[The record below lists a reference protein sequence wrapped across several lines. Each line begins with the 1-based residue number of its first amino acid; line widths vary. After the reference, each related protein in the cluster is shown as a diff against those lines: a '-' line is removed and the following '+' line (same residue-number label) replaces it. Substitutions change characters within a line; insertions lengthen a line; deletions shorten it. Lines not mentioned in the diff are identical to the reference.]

1 HPLPRREAAD
11 SPGVRDAPLARAA
24 RGGRDG
30 PARAGPLH
38 RRQRR
43 RPPDAGALPEGHRR
57 QEVRGGRRRDERPD
71 PAVALRLLSRD
82 RAGRRDALRAGP
94 RDRRRRGPDL
104 RVGRFPGEGPRA
116 GPGRAGRPAR
126 RDERRRVW
134 LRDGLQLQH
143 ATAGRR
149 SARGR
154 QPVHDRAPP
163 GDVRGPGGGG
173 DTPMSQTFQGSF
185 VAMVT
190 PFRNGQ
196 VDEAKLR
203 ELVELHVANGT
214 DGLIPC
220 GTNGESPSLNHDEH
234 RRVVEIVIE
243 AAHGRIRVVAG
254 TGSNSTTE
262 AIDLTKHAERAGA
275 AGALVVNPYYNKPT
289 QEGLYRHFRAV
300 AESVAIP
307 ILVYNIQ
314 SRTAVNVE
322 TDTLARLVRDVRN
335 IVGVKEASGSLDQMS
350 QVIAACGPD
359 FSVLSGDDNVTLPL
373 LAIGGSGV
381 VSVIANIVPRETAD
395 LVHAALD
402 GDWKRAR
409 DLHYRLFP
417 LARAAFLET
426 NPIPIKEAMAM
437 AGMLEPEFRLPMCR
451 MSDANREKLR
461 AILKSYA
468 LVK

>member
-1 HPLPRREAAD
+1 M
-11 SPGVRDAPLARAA
+11 
-24 RGGRDG
+24 
-30 PARAGPLH
+30 
-38 RRQRR
+38 
-43 RPPDAGALPEGHRR
+43 
-57 QEVRGGRRRDERPD
+57 
-71 PAVALRLLSRD
+71 
-82 RAGRRDALRAGP
+82 
-94 RDRRRRGPDL
+94 
-104 RVGRFPGEGPRA
+104 
-116 GPGRAGRPAR
+116 
-126 RDERRRVW
+126 
-134 LRDGLQLQH
+134 
-143 ATAGRR
+143 
-149 SARGR
+149 SAR
-154 QPVHDRAPP
+154 
-163 GDVRGPGGGG
+163 
-173 DTPMSQTFQGSF
+173 FQGSF

-190 PFRNGQ
+190 PFRSGT

-203 ELVELHVANGT
+203 ELVEFHVAHGT

-220 GTNGESPSLNHDEH
+220 GTTGESPTLSHDEH
-234 RRVVEIVIE
+234 KRVVEVVLE
-243 AAHGRIRVVAG
+243 AARGRIQVVAG
-254 TGSNSTTE
+254 TGSNSTAE
-262 AIDLTKHAERAGA
+262 AVDLTQHAERAGA

-289 QEGLYRHFRAV
+289 QDGLYRHFRAV

-322 TDTLARLVRDVRN
+322 TPTLERLARDVKN
-335 IVGVKEASGSLDQMS
+335 VAGVKEASGSLDQMS

-373 LAIGGSGV
+373 MAIGGHGV
-381 VSVIANIVPRETAD
+381 ISVIANLLPRETAE

-409 DLHYRLFP
+409 ELHYRLFP

-451 MSDANREKLR
+451 MSDANRERLR
-461 AILKSYA
+461 AVLTQYA

>member
-1 HPLPRREAAD
+1 
-11 SPGVRDAPLARAA
+11 
-24 RGGRDG
+24 
-30 PARAGPLH
+30 
-38 RRQRR
+38 
-43 RPPDAGALPEGHRR
+43 
-57 QEVRGGRRRDERPD
+57 
-71 PAVALRLLSRD
+71 
-82 RAGRRDALRAGP
+82 
-94 RDRRRRGPDL
+94 
-104 RVGRFPGEGPRA
+104 
-116 GPGRAGRPAR
+116 
-126 RDERRRVW
+126 
-134 LRDGLQLQH
+134 
-143 ATAGRR
+143 
-149 SARGR
+149 
-154 QPVHDRAPP
+154 
-163 GDVRGPGGGG
+163 
-173 DTPMSQTFQGSF
+173 MSQTFQGSF

-190 PFRNGQ
+190 PFRNGK

-203 ELVELHVANGT
+203 ELVEFHITHGT

-220 GTNGESPSLNHDEH
+220 GTTGESPTLSHDEH
-234 RRVVEIVIE
+234 HRVVELVIE
-243 AAHGRIRVVAG
+243 AARGRIRVVAG
-254 TGSNSTTE
+254 TGSYSTSD
-262 AIDLTKHAERAGA
+262 AIEMTKHAERVGA

-314 SRTAVNVE
+314 GRTAINVE
-322 TDTLARLVRDVRN
+322 TDTMARLARDVKN

-359 FSVLSGDDNVTLPL
+359 FSVLSGDDNITLPL
-373 LAIGGSGV
+373 LAIGGCGV

-409 DLHYRLFP
+409 DLHFRLFP

-461 AILKSYA
+461 AILKPYG
-468 LVK
+468 LIK

>member
-1 HPLPRREAAD
+1 
-11 SPGVRDAPLARAA
+11 
-24 RGGRDG
+24 
-30 PARAGPLH
+30 
-38 RRQRR
+38 
-43 RPPDAGALPEGHRR
+43 
-57 QEVRGGRRRDERPD
+57 
-71 PAVALRLLSRD
+71 
-82 RAGRRDALRAGP
+82 
-94 RDRRRRGPDL
+94 
-104 RVGRFPGEGPRA
+104 
-116 GPGRAGRPAR
+116 
-126 RDERRRVW
+126 
-134 LRDGLQLQH
+134 
-143 ATAGRR
+143 
-149 SARGR
+149 
-154 QPVHDRAPP
+154 
-163 GDVRGPGGGG
+163 
-173 DTPMSQTFQGSF
+173 MSQTFQGSF

-190 PFRNGQ
+190 PFRNGE

-203 ELVELHVANGT
+203 ELVEFHIAHGT

-220 GTNGESPSLNHDEH
+220 GTTGESPGLTHDEH
-234 RRVVEIVIE
+234 RRIVEVVIE
-243 AAHGRIRVVAG
+243 AARGRIRVVAG
-254 TGSNSTTE
+254 TGSNSTAE
-262 AIDLTKHAERAGA
+262 AIELTKHAEQAGA

-322 TDTLARLVRDVRN
+322 TDTLARLVRDVAS
-335 IVGVKEASGSLDQMS
+335 VAGVKEASGSLDQMS

-359 FSVLSGDDNVTLPL
+359 FSVLSGDDNITLPL

-461 AILKSYA
+461 AILKPYA

>member
-1 HPLPRREAAD
+1 
-11 SPGVRDAPLARAA
+11 
-24 RGGRDG
+24 
-30 PARAGPLH
+30 
-38 RRQRR
+38 
-43 RPPDAGALPEGHRR
+43 
-57 QEVRGGRRRDERPD
+57 
-71 PAVALRLLSRD
+71 
-82 RAGRRDALRAGP
+82 
-94 RDRRRRGPDL
+94 
-104 RVGRFPGEGPRA
+104 
-116 GPGRAGRPAR
+116 
-126 RDERRRVW
+126 
-134 LRDGLQLQH
+134 
-143 ATAGRR
+143 
-149 SARGR
+149 
-154 QPVHDRAPP
+154 
-163 GDVRGPGGGG
+163 
-173 DTPMSQTFQGSF
+173 MSQTFQGSF

-190 PFRNGQ
+190 PFRNGK

-220 GTNGESPSLNHDEH
+220 GTTGESPSLNHDEH
-234 RRVVEIVIE
+234 RRVVEIVVE
-243 AAHGRIRVVAG
+243 TARGRIRVVAG
-254 TGSNSTTE
+254 TGSNSTAE

-307 ILVYNIQ
+307 VLVYNIQ

-322 TDTLARLVRDVRN
+322 TDTMARLARDVRN

-359 FSVLSGDDNVTLPL
+359 FSVLSGDDNITLPL

-437 AGMLEPEFRLPMCR
+437 AGMIEPEFRLPMCR

-461 AILKSYA
+461 AILKSYS

>member
-1 HPLPRREAAD
+1 
-11 SPGVRDAPLARAA
+11 
-24 RGGRDG
+24 
-30 PARAGPLH
+30 
-38 RRQRR
+38 
-43 RPPDAGALPEGHRR
+43 
-57 QEVRGGRRRDERPD
+57 
-71 PAVALRLLSRD
+71 
-82 RAGRRDALRAGP
+82 
-94 RDRRRRGPDL
+94 
-104 RVGRFPGEGPRA
+104 
-116 GPGRAGRPAR
+116 
-126 RDERRRVW
+126 
-134 LRDGLQLQH
+134 
-143 ATAGRR
+143 
-149 SARGR
+149 
-154 QPVHDRAPP
+154 
-163 GDVRGPGGGG
+163 
-173 DTPMSQTFQGSF
+173 MSQTFQGSF
-185 VAMVT
+185 VALVT
-190 PFRNGQ
+190 PFRNGK

-220 GTNGESPSLNHDEH
+220 GTTGESPSLHHDEH
-234 RRVVEIVIE
+234 RRVVEIVVE
-243 AAHGRIRVVAG
+243 AARGRIRVVAG
-254 TGSNSTTE
+254 TGSNSTAE

-322 TDTLARLVRDVRN
+322 TDTMARLARDVRN

-359 FSVLSGDDNVTLPL
+359 FSVLSGDDNITLPL

-437 AGMLEPEFRLPMCR
+437 AGMIEPEFRLPMCR

-461 AILKSYA
+461 AILKPYS